1 MKRKIIFFLICLS
14 FATNLATAQRKSD
27 QLKNDKKKIENEIN
41 STQKLLEETKKNKNT
56 SLQQLAVL
64 RKQITN
70 RESLIT
76 TMNTEIFSL
85 EETLD
90 LNQKLLLNLN
100 KKLEYMKDDYAR
112 VVYLAYKNRNFLDKI
127 TFIFSAE
134 SFSQMFRRAR
144 YYNLFSANIKQQVE
158 LIEQTCE
165 EINKKNEQIL
175 QLKDEKTVLL
185 NEKEREIKALERDR
199 NKKSRMT
206 EELKK
211 KERQLAADL
220 KTKQAKRK
228 ELDVAIKKAVEEEIR
243 AENAKKKK
251 SSTTATTSSGKS
263 SSSSEILLTPEEKIV
278 GNSFAANKGKLP
290 WPVAKGTKIADFGN
304 YPHPDVPSVMIENRG
319 IDILVE
325 PNTQVRAVFEGVV
338 TGVLDILGTKVVMV
352 RHGEYLTVY
361 QNLNSVSVKKGD
373 KVTIKQTI
381 GKVAKSTTSTT
392 YELHFEVWKNDT
404 YINPSTW
411 LSGR

>member
-1 MKRKIIFFLICLS
+1 
-14 FATNLATAQRKSD
+14 
-27 QLKNDKKKIENEIN
+27 
-41 STQKLLEETKKNKNT
+41 
-56 SLQQLAVL
+56 
-64 RKQITN
+64 
-70 RESLIT
+70 
-76 TMNTEIFSL
+76 MNTEIFSL

-251 SSTTATTSSGKS
+251 SSTTATTSSGEDKTWPTLS
-263 SSSSEILLTPEEKIV
+263 VTTKGTPAAAHSRAAINAPLGSVSYTHLRAHETPEQLVCRLLLEKK
-278 GNSFAANKGKLP
+278 NSYASS
-290 WPVAKGTKIADFGN
+290 
-304 YPHPDVPSVMIENRG
+304 YR
-319 IDILVE
+319 
-325 PNTQVRAVFEGVV
+325 
-338 TGVLDILGTKVVMV
+338 
-352 RHGEYLTVY
+352 
-361 QNLNSVSVKKGD
+361 QNHTPYN
-373 KVTIKQTI
+373 
-381 GKVAKSTTSTT
+381 
-392 YELHFEVWKNDT
+392 
-404 YINPSTW
+404 
-411 LSGR
+411 

>member
-251 SSTTATTSSGKS
+251 A
-263 SSSSEILLTPEEKIV
+263 PRQPPPHREE
-278 GNSFAANKGKLP
+278 
-290 WPVAKGTKIADFGN
+290 
-304 YPHPDVPSVMIENRG
+304 
-319 IDILVE
+319 
-325 PNTQVRAVFEGVV
+325 
-338 TGVLDILGTKVVMV
+338 
-352 RHGEYLTVY
+352 
-361 QNLNSVSVKKGD
+361 
-373 KVTIKQTI
+373 
-381 GKVAKSTTSTT
+381 
-392 YELHFEVWKNDT
+392 
-404 YINPSTW
+404 
-411 LSGR
+411 